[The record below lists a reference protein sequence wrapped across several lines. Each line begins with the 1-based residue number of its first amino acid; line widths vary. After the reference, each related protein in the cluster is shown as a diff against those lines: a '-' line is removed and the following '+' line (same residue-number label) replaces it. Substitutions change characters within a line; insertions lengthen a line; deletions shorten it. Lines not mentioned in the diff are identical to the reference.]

1 MLPIIATVLGYLVGS
16 VSSAVIVSRLMRL
29 PDPRTSGSMNPG
41 ATNVLRLGSKP
52 GAALTL
58 AGDVAKGV
66 LPVLIARQFS
76 TDPLVIALAGLGA
89 FLGHLYPLFFR
100 FQGGKGVATALGVF
114 AAVSPLIA
122 AMQVATWLATAAAFR
137 YSSLAALVT
146 AAATPIL
153 VGIVLKSPPYLA
165 LSVVLG
171 ALLFW
176 RHRSNIQRLLKGEE
190 TRIGEKK

>member
-41 ATNVLRLGSKP
+41 ATNVLRLGSKS

-153 VGIVLKSPPYLA
+153 VGIFLKSPPYLA